1 MEASGPRVGPS
12 GGVQSGGPWEL
23 KEVGVCG
30 QSGSFLIQP
39 SLMASHASGSFLPVL
54 DLHLGSGHVSE
65 ESNPVAQQGAQITTC
80 QIGLSS
86 SCQCCLLPSA
96 CQTVLSSFLQG
107 YPPGLVELYPGLSL
121 TPHRRDMGYLWL
133 FPTLVPHFLS
143 SCLPRG
149 PAWNVNSPLAW
160 GSTPP

>member
-65 ESNPVAQQGAQITTC
+65 ESNPVAQQGAQITTR
-80 QIGLSS
+80 QIDRVRVVNAAFSPQPAKRSCPHSYRATLQDWWSCTQGFPSPHTGGIWDICGSS
-86 SCQCCLLPSA
+86 LLWSPI
-96 CQTVLSSFLQG
+96 F
-107 YPPGLVELYPGLSL
+107 
-121 TPHRRDMGYLWL
+121 
-133 FPTLVPHFLS
+133 
-143 SCLPRG
+143 CLPAYQG
-149 PAWNVNSPLAW
+149 DLP
-160 GSTPP
+160 GM